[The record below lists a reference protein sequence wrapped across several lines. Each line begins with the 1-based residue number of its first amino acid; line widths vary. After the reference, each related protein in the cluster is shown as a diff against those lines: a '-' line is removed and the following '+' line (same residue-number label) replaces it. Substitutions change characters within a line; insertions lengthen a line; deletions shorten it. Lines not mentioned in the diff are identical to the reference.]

1 MLQVKASMQVV
12 LAALVMSA
20 SHVTFAQSLSD
31 PTMPPRQLEP
41 RSESKQ
47 KASSGLRLQSIQ
59 FMGTNR
65 SALISGQRVYQGERF
80 DNYLIEKIDLNYVTL
95 FDQQTDKRVT
105 LRLFELAK
113 DSMNTS
119 GNHL

>member
-1 MLQVKASMQVV
+1 MLQVKASMRVV
-12 LAALVMSA
+12 LAAILLSVPHA
-20 SHVTFAQSLSD
+20 AYAQALSD

-65 SALISGQRVYQGERF
+65 SALISGQWVYQGERF
-80 DNYLIEKIDLNYVTL
+80 DNYVIEKIDLNYVTL
-95 FDQQTDKRVT
+95 RDQQTEKRVT
-105 LRLFELAK
+105 LWLFELTK

-119 GNHL
+119 GNYL